1 MILTG
6 ALNFQ
11 MAAPRF
17 VNVAEEVINVME
29 TNQLCRDCTK
39 DATEFGKTPFKIKI
53 EDKIERSFS
62 WLN

>member
-1 MILTG
+1 
-6 ALNFQ
+6 

-17 VNVAEEVINVME
+17 VNVAEKVINVME
-29 TNQLCRDCTK
+29 KNQLCRDCTK
-39 DATEFGKTPFKIKI
+39 DATEFGKTLFKIKI